1 MQWRCL
7 FVCQNAYCCRQWELI
22 MSAIWA
28 ILTCF
33 CTDAPSVLMQIV
45 QYRDFF
51 WLLRLINT
59 VTYLLINISKDSNFS
74 MIGNNLWLQKLSKK
88 IAVAFHTVIGKK
100 SKCAHLLYVRF
111 ILVWTFIINSLRFS
125 PKGQKFCMFISHR
138 FNPLMATLKLQSNG
152 PLYSS
157 TVIGTL
163 ASDGCTVT
171 FGTARRGLGGLEPRP
186 VSSSLYQM

>member
-33 CTDAPSVLMQIV
+33 CTDANCAVS
-45 QYRDFF
+45 
-51 WLLRLINT
+51 WLFLIIAPLNT

-163 ASDGCTVT
+163 AVDGCTVT
-171 FGTARRGLGGLEPRP
+171 FGTARRGPGGLEPRP